1 MEIKK
6 PKEGNLF
13 MEKKNNTTSIAIG
26 IACVW
31 MGTHFGPGVASGTQI
46 LQYWVKYG
54 IWGTL
59 CSILAM
65 GLLGYCLY
73 CSMEF
78 SRIHKTY
85 NYGDWIQ
92 KVFGFKWVSILFDV
106 SFIITCMTALGGSL
120 NAIATLMLN
129 QFGINYWVGVGLV
142 IVCTAL
148 LCAYGA
154 KLVAKASSYMM
165 YLVLG
170 VLAMIIVLAMTTGKM
185 DLAGALAAPA
195 AGVTPSLPKALWSAV
210 IYAAFQ
216 ATVIANI
223 SSVANQLPNRST
235 SKKAAIFGI
244 GGNALMLVALSLFL
258 LSFTTLTDYNVLDT
272 KANPLPFYG
281 ILNYLGFGWAKVVY
295 VVTVFV
301 AVLSTAVGFCFGGLA
316 RFSKFY
322 RKADEVTPGKDIA
335 LVAVLLLACA
345 LCSKFGIVALV
356 STGYTILGYVNL
368 PILILPA
375 IFLAGRKISKKYLAE
390 KGIEAPGID
399 E

>member
-1 MEIKK
+1 M
-6 PKEGNLF
+6 
-13 MEKKNNTTSIAIG
+13 NTTKKSNTTTIAIG
-26 IACVW
+26 LACVW

-59 CSILAM
+59 CSVLAM

-78 SRIHKTY
+78 SRIYKTY

-92 KVFGFKWVSILFDV
+92 KVFGFKWVSILFDI

-142 IVCTAL
+142 VICAAL
-148 LCAYGA
+148 LCAYGS
-154 KLVAKASSYMM
+154 KLVSAASTYMM
-165 YLVLG
+165 YLVMA
-170 VLAMIIVLAMTTGKM
+170 VLALIIILSISTGKL
-185 DLAGALAAPA
+185 DLAGAIANQASTP
-195 AGVTPSLPKALWSAV
+195 GIIPSLPKALWSGV

-235 SKKAAIFGI
+235 SKKAAIIGI
-244 GGNALMLVALSLFL
+244 AGNSAMLIALSLFL
-258 LSFTTLTDYNVLDT
+258 LSATTLADYNVLDT
-272 KANPLPFYG
+272 AAHPLPFYG
-281 ILNYLGFGWAKVVY
+281 ILDYLGFGWAKVVY

-316 RFSKFY
+316 RFSKLY
-322 RKADEVTPGKDIA
+322 RKSDEKTPGKD
-335 LVAVLLLACA
+335 AVLVGVLLVACA
-345 LCSKFGIVALV
+345 LCSKFGIVKLV

-375 IFLAGRKISKKYLAE
+375 IFLAGRKISKKYLKE
-390 KGIEAPGID
+390 NNIEAVGID

>member
-1 MEIKK
+1 MDKK
-6 PKEGNLF
+6 QSAL
-13 MEKKNNTTSIAIG
+13 SIATG

-54 IWGTL
+54 TFGTIA
-59 CSILAM
+59 SILAM
-65 GLLGYCLY
+65 CLLGYCLY

-78 SRIHKTY
+78 SRVYKTY

-92 KVFGFKWVSILFDV
+92 GVFGMKWVAFLFDI
-106 SFIITCMTALGGSL
+106 SFIITMMTALGGSL
-120 NAIATLMLN
+120 NAIATLLQN
-129 QFGINYWVGVGLV
+129 QFGLNYWLGVALV
-142 IVCTAL
+142 IVCAAL
-148 LCAYGA
+148 LCAFGA
-154 KLVAKASSYMM
+154 KLVAAASKYMM
-165 YLVLG
+165 FLV
-170 VLAMIIVLAMTTGKM
+170 IIVLAIIIILSFSSGQLHLGEAIANQGSNPGITM
-185 DLAGALAAPA
+185 
-195 AGVTPSLPKALWSAV
+195 SFPKALWSAV

-235 SKKAAIFGI
+235 SRKAAIIGI
-244 GGNALMLVALSLFL
+244 LGNALMLVALSLFL
-258 LSFTTLTDYNVLDT
+258 LSATTLQGYDVLDT
-272 KANPLPFYG
+272 KTNPLPFYG
-281 ILNYLGFGWAKVVY
+281 ILTHLNFGWAKLVY
-295 VVTVFV
+295 VCTVFV

-322 RKADEVTPGKDIA
+322 RKPEEKTPAKDAI
-335 LVAVLLLACA
+335 LVAVLLLLCA
-345 LCSKFGIVALV
+345 FASRFGIVALV

-375 IFLAGRKISKKYLAE
+375 IFLAGMKIRKSYMKAHNADMT
-390 KGIEAPGID
+390 GVD

>member
-1 MEIKK
+1 MENKT
-6 PKEGNLF
+6 
-13 MEKKNNTTSIAIG
+13 KNKTTGIAIG
-26 IACVW
+26 VACVW

-54 IWGTL
+54 LTGVL

-65 GLLGYCLY
+65 ALLGYCLY

-78 SRIHKTY
+78 SRIYKTY
-85 NYGDWIQ
+85 DYGTWIQ
-92 KVFGFKWVSILFDV
+92 KVFGIKWVSVLFDV

-120 NAIATLMLN
+120 NAIATLLQN
-129 QFGINYWVGVGLV
+129 QFGLNYWIGVGLV
-142 IVCTAL
+142 IVCAAL
-148 LCAYGA
+148 LCAFGA
-154 KLVAKASSYMM
+154 SLVAKASTYMM
-165 YLVLG
+165 YIVIA
-170 VLAMIIVLAMTTGKM
+170 VLALIIALSISSGKL
-185 DLAGALAAPA
+185 DLAGAIANQAN
-195 AGVTPSLPKALWSAV
+195 TPGITLSFGGALKSAI

-216 ATVIANI
+216 GTVIANI
-223 SSVANQLPNRST
+223 SSVANELPNRST

-244 GGNALMLVALSLFL
+244 IGNAGMLVALGLFL
-258 LSFTTLTDYNVLDT
+258 LSATTLADYNVLDT
-272 KANPLPFYG
+272 ATNPLPFYG
-281 ILNYLGFGWAKVVY
+281 LLNYLNFGWAKVVY
-295 VVTVFV
+295 VVTVFI

-322 RKADEVTPGKDIA
+322 RKPDEKTPGKDALLIA
-335 LVAVLLLACA
+335 LLLLACSF
-345 LCSKFGIVALV
+345 CSKFGIVALV

-390 KGIEAPGID
+390 HSTEAPGID

>member
-1 MEIKK
+1 ME
-6 PKEGNLF
+6 
-13 MEKKNNTTSIAIG
+13 NNKRNHTTSIAIG
-26 IACVW
+26 LACVW

-54 IWGTL
+54 IWGAI
-59 CSILAM
+59 CPILAM
-65 GLLGYCLY
+65 SLLGYCLY

-78 SRIHKTY
+78 SRIYKTY

-92 KVFGFKWVSILFDV
+92 KVFGIKWVAILFDI
-106 SFIITCMTALGGSL
+106 SFIITMMTALGGSL
-120 NAIATLMLN
+120 NAIATLLQN
-129 QFGINYWVGVGLV
+129 QFGLNYWLGVALV
-142 IVCTAL
+142 VVCAAL
-148 LCAYGA
+148 LCAFGA
-154 KLVAKASSYMM
+154 KLVSKASTYMM
-165 YLVLG
+165 YLVIA
-170 VLAMIIVLAMTTGKM
+170 VLALIIILSMSTGKL
-185 DLAGALAAPA
+185 DLGAALANQANHP
-195 AGVTPSLPKALWSAV
+195 GITLSLPQALWSAV

-235 SKKAAIFGI
+235 SKKAAVIGIF
-244 GGNALMLVALSLFL
+244 GNALMLVGLSVFL
-258 LSFTTLTDYNVLDT
+258 LSATALADYDVLDT
-272 KANPLPFYG
+272 ATNPLPFYG
-281 ILNYLGFGWAKVVY
+281 ILTYLGFDWAKVVY

-322 RKADEVTPGKDIA
+322 RKPDEKTPGKDIA
-335 LVAVLLLACA
+335 LVAILLLACA
-345 LCSKFGIVALV
+345 FCSKFGIVALV

-375 IFLAGRKISKKYLAE
+375 IFLAGRKISKSYLKE
-390 KGIEAPGID
+390 HNIDAPGID

>member
-1 MEIKK
+1 
-6 PKEGNLF
+6 
-13 MEKKNNTTSIAIG
+13 MEKKTNTTTIAIG

-54 IWGTL
+54 VWGSV
-59 CSILAM
+59 CAVLAM
-65 GLLGYCLY
+65 CLLGYCLY

-78 SRIHKTY
+78 SRIYKTY

-92 KVFGFKWVSILFDV
+92 KVFGFKWVSVLFDI

-129 QFGINYWVGVGLV
+129 QFGINYWIGVALV
-142 IVCTAL
+142 VVCTAL

-154 KLVAKASSYMM
+154 ELVSKASSYMM
-165 YLVLG
+165 YLVLA
-170 VLAMIIVLAMTTGKM
+170 VLALIIILSISSGKL
-185 DLAGALAAPA
+185 DLAGAIAAQGSTS
-195 AGVTPSLPKALWSAV
+195 GVESSLPKALWSAV

-235 SKKAAIFGI
+235 AKKAAIIGI
-244 GGNALMLVALSLFL
+244 VGNAAMLVALSLFL
-258 LSFTTLTDYNVLDT
+258 LSATTLSDYNVLDT
-272 KANPLPFYG
+272 AANPLPFYG

-295 VVTVFV
+295 VITVFI

-322 RKADEVTPGKDIA
+322 RKPDEKTPAKDAA
-335 LVAVLLLACA
+335 LTGVLLLACA
-345 LCSKFGIVALV
+345 FCSKFGIVALV

-375 IFLAGRKISKKYLAE
+375 IFLAGKKIKKSYLKAHNV
-390 KGIEAPGID
+390 EAVGID

>member
-1 MEIKK
+1 
-6 PKEGNLF
+6 
-13 MEKKNNTTSIAIG
+13 MEKKTNTTTIAIG

-54 IWGTL
+54 VWGSV
-59 CSILAM
+59 CAVLAM
-65 GLLGYCLY
+65 CLLGYCLY

-78 SRIHKTY
+78 SRIYKTY

-92 KVFGFKWVSILFDV
+92 KVFGFKWVSVLFDI

-129 QFGINYWVGVGLV
+129 QFGINYWIGVALV
-142 IVCTAL
+142 VVCTAL

-154 KLVAKASSYMM
+154 ELVSKASSYMM
-165 YLVLG
+165 YLVLA
-170 VLAMIIVLAMTTGKM
+170 VLALIIILSISSGKL
-185 DLAGALAAPA
+185 DLAGAIAAQGSTS
-195 AGVTPSLPKALWSAV
+195 GVESSLPKALWSAV

-235 SKKAAIFGI
+235 AKKAAIIGI
-244 GGNALMLVALSLFL
+244 VGNAAMLVALSLFL
-258 LSFTTLTDYNVLDT
+258 LSATTLSDYNVLDT
-272 KANPLPFYG
+272 AANPLPFYG
-281 ILNYLGFGWAKVVY
+281 ILTYLGFGWAKVVY
-295 VVTVFV
+295 VITVFI

-322 RKADEVTPGKDIA
+322 RKPDEKTPAKDAA
-335 LVAVLLLACA
+335 LTGVLLLACA
-345 LCSKFGIVALV
+345 FCSKFGIVALV

-375 IFLAGRKISKKYLAE
+375 IFLAGKKIKKSYLKAHNV
-390 KGIEAPGID
+390 EAVGID

>member
-1 MEIKK
+1 MKQ
-6 PKEGNLF
+6 
-13 MEKKNNTTSIAIG
+13 NNNKTTSIAIG
-26 IACVW
+26 LACVW

-54 IWGTL
+54 IWGTI
-59 CSILAM
+59 CSVLAM
-65 GLLGYCLY
+65 ALLGYCLY

-78 SRIHKTY
+78 SRIYKTY

-92 KVFGFKWVSILFDV
+92 KVFGIKWVAILFDI

-120 NAIATLMLN
+120 NAIATLMQN
-129 QFGINYWVGVGLV
+129 QFGINYWIGVILV
-142 IVCTAL
+142 VICAAL
-148 LCAYGA
+148 LCAFGA
-154 KLVAKASSYMM
+154 SLVAKASSYMM
-165 YLVLG
+165 YLVIA
-170 VLAMIIVLAMTTGKM
+170 VLAIIIVLSISSGKL
-185 DLAGALAAPA
+185 DLAGAIANQANNP
-195 AGVTPSLPKALWSAV
+195 GIVPSLPKALWSAV

-235 SKKAAIFGI
+235 SKKAAIIGI
-244 GGNALMLVALSLFL
+244 CGNAAMLVALSLFL
-258 LSFTTLTDYNVLDT
+258 LSATGLADYNVLDT
-272 KANPLPFYG
+272 KTNPLPFYG
-281 ILNYLGFGWAKVVY
+281 ILTYLDFGWAKVVY

-322 RKADEVTPGKDIA
+322 RKPDEKTPGKDAI
-335 LVAVLLLACA
+335 LVAVLLAACA
-345 LCSKFGIVALV
+345 FCSKFGIVALV

-375 IFLAGRKISKKYLAE
+375 IFLAGRKISKKYLKE
-390 KGIEAPGID
+390 HNIEAPGID

>member
-1 MEIKK
+1 
-6 PKEGNLF
+6 

-54 IWGTL
+54 IWGPI

-65 GLLGYCLY
+65 SLLGYCLY

-92 KVFGFKWVSILFDV
+92 KVFGFKWVSVLFDI

-129 QFGINYWVGVGLV
+129 QFGINYWVGVALV
-142 IVCTAL
+142 IACAAL

-154 KLVAKASSYMM
+154 KLVSAASSYMM
-165 YLVLG
+165 YLVLA
-170 VLAMIIVLAMTTGKM
+170 VLALIIILSISTGKL
-185 DLAGALAAPA
+185 DLAGAIANQANIE
-195 AGVTPSLPKALWSAV
+195 GITPSLPKALWSAV

-235 SKKAAIFGI
+235 SKKAAVIGI
-244 GGNALMLVALSLFL
+244 VGNAAMLVALSLFL
-258 LSFTTLTDYNVLDT
+258 MSATTLSDYNVLDT

-281 ILNYLGFGWAKVVY
+281 ILNYLDFGWAKVVY

-322 RKADEVTPGKDIA
+322 RKPDESTPVKDA
-335 LVAVLLLACA
+335 LLVGVLLLACA